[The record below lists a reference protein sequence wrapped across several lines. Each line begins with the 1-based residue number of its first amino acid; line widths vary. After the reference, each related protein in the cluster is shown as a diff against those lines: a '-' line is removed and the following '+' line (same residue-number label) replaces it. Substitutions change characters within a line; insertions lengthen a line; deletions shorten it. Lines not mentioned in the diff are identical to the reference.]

1 MQHLIQE
8 LTILLLVSLPINL
21 FFHRIKLPSVM
32 GFLIAGILIGPNGLQ
47 FISDSDTIEHLAEI
61 GVILLLFVIG
71 LEFSLRHMMKNIS
84 VVLGVGLLQIGFVG
98 VVIFFVFQMLNLPSN
113 QAFVVGMLVA
123 LSSTAIVMKMITDRA
138 EINTDHGRI
147 CIGVLLFQ
155 DLCVVPMMLVIPLL
169 SQSGEISMGG
179 IGWALLKSGAAV
191 VGIFLLSRLWVPRS
205 LEWIARLGSR
215 EHLTLFVILIV
226 LGTGWMSQELGL
238 TLAMGAF
245 IAGMIISESEYSHQ
259 IILDI
264 LPLKDYFGSIFF
276 ISVGMLLN
284 VPNFFESSFFYIG
297 LTLAVIGG
305 KGLLTFLA
313 GLIMK
318 NSFRVSMVVGIRLA
332 QVGEFSLILATL
344 ALNQELFSTGEYQSF
359 LIVSILSMLL
369 APVLIQFSSRFAMEL
384 HSQIGQ
390 EGEDEGQ
397 GSKLSGHVIISS
409 YGIVG
414 RNLARVLKE
423 TNTPFLV
430 VDLDGERIKQALNED
445 MMAEY
450 GDATHRDTLLR
461 VGIERARMIV
471 FSLRDPFELEQGVR
485 LSRRLN
491 PNIFIIVRT
500 QLSSQVDG
508 LKQAG
513 ANQVIPEEFETSIEI
528 FSRVLREYHI
538 PNNIIEQ
545 QIELIRLEGY
555 SMFRGLSLNAESLQK
570 FSTYLAASLTES
582 FLVMDDSWANQKSV
596 QELGLNEDGA
606 KLIAVVRRNEIM
618 TNILPE
624 FRFQSSDTLVLFGRH
639 AHLDQCVRYLQLGG
653 NMSDSKV
660 PNK

>member
-1 MQHLIQE
+1 MEHLIQE

-32 GFLIAGILIGPNGLQ
+32 GFLIAGILIGPSGLKL
-47 FISDSDTIEHLAEI
+47 ISDSETITHLAEI

-71 LEFSLRHMMKNIS
+71 LEFSLRQMLKNIS
-84 VVLGVGLLQIGFVG
+84 IILRVGILQLGFVG
-98 VVIFFVFQMLNLPSN
+98 VMVFFVFQALGFPVN
-113 QAFVVGMLVA
+113 QALVVGMLIA

-138 EINTDHGRI
+138 EIDTGHGRI

-169 SQSGEISMGG
+169 SQAGALSVGG
-179 IGWALLKSGAAV
+179 IGLALLKSGAAV
-191 VGIFLLSRLWVPRS
+191 VGIFLLSRLLVPRA
-205 LEWIARLGSR
+205 LEWIARLGSK

-226 LGTGWMSQELGL
+226 LGTGWVSNELGL

-245 IAGMIISESEYSHQ
+245 IAGMIISESDYSHQ

-264 LPLKDYFGSIFF
+264 LPLKDYFSSIFF

-284 VPNFFESSFFYIG
+284 VPNFMDSALLYIG

-305 KGLLTFLA
+305 KALLTFFA
-313 GLIMK
+313 ALIAK
-318 NSFRVSMVVGIRLA
+318 NSFRISLVVGIRLA

-344 ALNQELFSTGEYQSF
+344 AMELGLFSSGEYQSF

-369 APVLIQFSSRFAMEL
+369 APILIQFSSRFALQL
-384 HSQIGQ
+384 HSQMVQ
-390 EGEDEGQ
+390 DAETEGLGH
-397 GSKLSGHVIISS
+397 GLSEHVIISNFD
-409 YGIVG
+409 IVG

-423 TNTPFLV
+423 TNTPCLV
-430 VDLDGERIKQALNED
+430 LDLDGERIKQALTED
-445 MMAEY
+445 MVAEY

-461 VGIERARMIV
+461 IGIERARMIV
-471 FSLRDPFELEQGVR
+471 YSLRDPIDLEQGVR
-485 LSRRLN
+485 LARKLN
-491 PNIFIIVRT
+491 PDIFIIVRT

-513 ANQVIPEEFETSIEI
+513 ADQVIPEEFETSIEI

-555 SMFRGLSLNAESLQK
+555 SMFRGLSLNVESLQK

-582 FLVMDDSWANQKSV
+582 FLVMEDSWANQKSI
-596 QELGLNEDGA
+596 QDLGLNKEGGA
-606 KLIAVVRRNEIM
+606 KLIAVVRKNEIM
-618 TNILPE
+618 TNIVPE
-624 FRFQSSDTLVLFGRH
+624 FRIQPTDTLVLFGRH
-639 AHLDQCVRYLQLGG
+639 APLDRCVRYLQLGE
-653 NMSDSKV
+653 NTRA
-660 PNK
+660 